1 MRALAKHEMPNI
13 AIVVSDE
20 SDDYW
25 DEMAWLSGELRKL
38 CVAAYTVKPQEL
50 IFTED
55 GLWLEINGNQIRI
68 DVLYRF
74 FELFDLKNIPKTELI
89 MYSAKKRNVTVTP
102 PFKAYLEEKLFLAL
116 LHHPMLKSFWL
127 KEMGEDTYNFLKP
140 IIPKS
145 WLLDPKEL
153 PPHAVI
159 PDLYIG
165 GNAVNDWNQLTNASQ
180 KERELVIK
188 PSGFSELAW
197 GSHGVS
203 IGHDLSSEDWGEAIE
218 NALDSFEQT
227 PYVLQEFHKG
237 KTFLAEYYDFYTDSM
252 VRMNGRVRLC
262 PYYLV
267 VNNKP
272 RLSGILATICPA
284 DKKILHGMV
293 DAIMVPCAVLPG

>member
-1 MRALAKHEMPNI
+1 MQLGAHESIAGGIFNAPYRGQQATCDTIQIFNKSNNQWKAKELKQDEVDQYFEALAETGVTIACSHNSYLINI
-13 AIVVSDE
+13 ASPNP
-20 SDDYW
+20 
-25 DEMAWLSGELRKL
+25 A
-38 CVAAYTVKPQEL
+38 
-50 IFTED
+50 
-55 GLWLEINGNQIRI
+55 
-68 DVLYRF
+68 
-74 FELFDLKNIPKTELI
+74 
-89 MYSAKKRNVTVTP
+89 
-102 PFKAYLEEKLFLAL
+102 LEEKSFLAL

-140 IIPKS
+140 IIPQS
-145 WLLDPKEL
+145 WILDPREL
-153 PPHAVI
+153 PPHAAI

-165 GNAVNDWNQLTNASQ
+165 GNSVDDWNQLTNASQ

-218 NALDSFEQT
+218 NALNSFEQT

-272 RLSGILATICPA
+272 RLSGILATICPS